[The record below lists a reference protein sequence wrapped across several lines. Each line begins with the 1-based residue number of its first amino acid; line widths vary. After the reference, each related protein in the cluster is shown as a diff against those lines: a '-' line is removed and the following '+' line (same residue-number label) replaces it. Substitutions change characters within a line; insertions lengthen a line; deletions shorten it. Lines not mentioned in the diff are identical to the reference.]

1 MDERIRFGFVQNSIH
16 RANTLYFDEKAGVC
30 YSIFRMGGEDVIRGT
45 SAEIDPLMVVRTET
59 ASTANAAL
67 AAALDGIKSGATSD
81 LQTLSENF
89 DSFQDLADDDALV
102 VEART
107 AVEKWRQSILAAAP
121 FGYTISFPLRSS
133 AAQGEVATA
142 EFPDYYETLGVPKDA
157 DSRQI
162 KAAYSKVRAG

>member
-1 MDERIRFGFVQNSIH
+1 
-16 RANTLYFDEKAGVC
+16 
-30 YSIFRMGGEDVIRGT
+30 
-45 SAEIDPLMVVRTET
+45 
-59 ASTANAAL
+59 
-67 AAALDGIKSGATSD
+67 
-81 LQTLSENF
+81 
-89 DSFQDLADDDALV
+89 
-102 VEART
+102 
-107 AVEKWRQSILAAAP
+107 VEKWRQSILAAAP